1 MLEIKNLN
9 IRFQYSIVEDGNVT
23 INPYEITIFTG
34 ESGTGKTSILNI
46 LGLLDL
52 DNRYDYYLNGELIKK
67 NDYNKI
73 KRSYISYVFQDY
85 NLIEDLSIKDNF
97 ETMFN
102 ISGKKYDKALV
113 ENLLNDV
120 CIDLKKLKQKS
131 KSLSGGEKQRLAI
144 ALALVKEPQL
154 LLLDEP
160 TANLDDNNAKQIV
173 EILNKLKEKGLMIVI
188 ASHHPDLYNGDHIY
202 QIEDMKL
209 KELKKTESLKSIEN
223 RERQIKRFNPFKYTL
238 LHLSHH
244 FIIYALILIASV
256 WSLYNFSK
264 NAIMVQTG
272 QKVANNSSNELLDDE
287 LFIVNNEQLI
297 DVTDKNIFLD
307 YQVKFN
313 KDVVNQIQQIN
324 HIKEMYPYYKLLNN
338 NYICNENGEDVEL
351 DKELKE
357 KINEVTYKD
366 KKYNPLKQAYNYIA
380 VSTCL
385 YDEKVS
391 KCKEVDKDVKD
402 GIFISSQLA
411 DCLGIE
417 KLDHT
422 KISFSIPVLM
432 GYFHSEGYIIDESG
446 NPASEPAETNPML
459 KMTLN
464 RTFEIKGIY
473 EYNIDSYQFYDISGG
488 ENIFIDY
495 RQMQKLHDE
504 VMNDEKLLK
513 NLKAYIDEAL
523 LKDANFQYGT
533 QTSSYVIKVDEYKN
547 LDYVKKAIESLNKP
561 IYVKTKI
568 TAKETSQSLQQQMEK
583 SYLTQPIIILSIS
596 IILISLLYLYTLH
609 QRKKELSFL
618 QANGISYSYKLPLI
632 DLIYTLICSL
642 PITAL
647 CIFNYFREMN
657 EQEIVPY
664 QYDLKTLLIN
674 VIVILV
680 IMIICYIGNYLYFK
694 KTNVIK
700 ELRSK

>member
-34 ESGTGKTSILNI
+34 ESGTGKTSILNV

-272 QKVANNSSNELLDDE
+272 QKVANNSLNELLDDE

-313 KDVVNQIQQIN
+313 KDVVDQIQQIN
-324 HIKEMYPYYKLLNN
+324 HIKEMYPYYKLLNKF
-338 NYICNENGEDVEL
+338 YI
-351 DKELKE
+351 
-357 KINEVTYKD
+357 
-366 KKYNPLKQAYNYIA
+366 
-380 VSTCL
+380 
-385 YDEKVS
+385 
-391 KCKEVDKDVKD
+391 
-402 GIFISSQLA
+402 
-411 DCLGIE
+411 
-417 KLDHT
+417 
-422 KISFSIPVLM
+422 
-432 GYFHSEGYIIDESG
+432 
-446 NPASEPAETNPML
+446 
-459 KMTLN
+459 
-464 RTFEIKGIY
+464 
-473 EYNIDSYQFYDISGG
+473 
-488 ENIFIDY
+488 
-495 RQMQKLHDE
+495 
-504 VMNDEKLLK
+504 
-513 NLKAYIDEAL
+513 
-523 LKDANFQYGT
+523 
-533 QTSSYVIKVDEYKN
+533 
-547 LDYVKKAIESLNKP
+547 
-561 IYVKTKI
+561 
-568 TAKETSQSLQQQMEK
+568 
-583 SYLTQPIIILSIS
+583 
-596 IILISLLYLYTLH
+596 
-609 QRKKELSFL
+609 
-618 QANGISYSYKLPLI
+618 
-632 DLIYTLICSL
+632 
-642 PITAL
+642 
-647 CIFNYFREMN
+647 
-657 EQEIVPY
+657 
-664 QYDLKTLLIN
+664 
-674 VIVILV
+674 
-680 IMIICYIGNYLYFK
+680 
-694 KTNVIK
+694 
-700 ELRSK
+700 